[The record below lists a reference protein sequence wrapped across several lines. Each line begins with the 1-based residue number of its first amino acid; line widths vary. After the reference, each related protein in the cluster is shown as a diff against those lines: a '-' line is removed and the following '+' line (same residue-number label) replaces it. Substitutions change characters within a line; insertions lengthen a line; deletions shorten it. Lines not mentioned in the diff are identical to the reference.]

1 MPSGR
6 PQASD
11 EKNSGLKIIFGHS
24 GAGKTTLLRK
34 WADRPWL
41 LLSQYRLP
49 GEPPNAGYSP
59 AERSNAV
66 QRVFLDA
73 VESAE
78 GDVVLCDN
86 IELLF
91 APELS
96 LDPLRLLKQAAR
108 RKVVV
113 AAWDGSYDGSTLS
126 YAVPGHDEYQA
137 YSHTDVLGVILL
149 SVNEAECL
157 MKYGELVQFDPIE
170 DVVQLREADDRL
182 EAERLVRTYAD
193 LGWYGRRRSPPA

>member
-1 MPSGR
+1 MPSRRSPAPHVKKVGLTVVLGR
-6 PQASD
+6 
-11 EKNSGLKIIFGHS
+11 SGS
-24 GAGKTTLLRK
+24 GKTALLRE
-34 WADRPWL
+34 WADRRGYSYL
-41 LLSQYRLP
+41 NIGSLVSQRTL
-49 GEPPNAGYSP
+49 EYSP

-149 SVNEAECL
+149 SVNEAS
-157 MKYGELVQFDPIE
+157 
-170 DVVQLREADDRL
+170 A
-182 EAERLVRTYAD
+182 
-193 LGWYGRRRSPPA
+193 

>member
-1 MPSGR
+1 MPSRRSPVPYEKKVGLTIVLGR
-6 PQASD
+6 LGS
-11 EKNSGLKIIFGHS
+11 
-24 GAGKTTLLRK
+24 GKTTLLRK
-34 WADRPWL
+34 WADRHGYSYL
-41 LLSQYRLP
+41 NIGSLVSHRTL
-49 GEPPNAGYSP
+49 GYSP

-149 SVNEAECL
+149 SVNEAS
-157 MKYGELVQFDPIE
+157 
-170 DVVQLREADDRL
+170 A
-182 EAERLVRTYAD
+182 
-193 LGWYGRRRSPPA
+193 

>member
-34 WADRPWL
+34 WADRH
-41 LLSQYRLP
+41 
-49 GEPPNAGYSP
+49 GYSYLNIGSLVSQRTLEHTP
-59 AERSNAV
+59 AERLNAV
-66 QRVFLDA
+66 QHEFRDA

-91 APELS
+91 ASELS
-96 LDPLRLLKQAAR
+96 LDPLRLLKRAAR
-108 RKVVV
+108 RKAVV
-113 AAWDGSYDGSTLS
+113 AAWNGSYDGSTLS
-126 YAVPGHDEYQA
+126 YAVPGHDEYRA
-137 YSHTDVLGVILL
+137 YSYTDV
-149 SVNEAECL
+149 
-157 MKYGELVQFDPIE
+157 Q
-170 DVVQLREADDRL
+170 DVVLLPIDEANAL
-182 EAERLVRTYAD
+182 
-193 LGWYGRRRSPPA
+193 

>member
-1 MPSGR
+1 MPSRRSPAPHVKKLGLTIDLRLSGR
-6 PQASD
+6 
-11 EKNSGLKIIFGHS
+11 G
-24 GAGKTTLLRK
+24 TTVLLRE
-34 WADRPWL
+34 WADQQGYSYLNIGSLVSHRTL
-41 LLSQYRLP
+41 
-49 GEPPNAGYSP
+49 GYSP

-149 SVNEAECL
+149 SVNEAS
-157 MKYGELVQFDPIE
+157 
-170 DVVQLREADDRL
+170 A
-182 EAERLVRTYAD
+182 
-193 LGWYGRRRSPPA
+193 